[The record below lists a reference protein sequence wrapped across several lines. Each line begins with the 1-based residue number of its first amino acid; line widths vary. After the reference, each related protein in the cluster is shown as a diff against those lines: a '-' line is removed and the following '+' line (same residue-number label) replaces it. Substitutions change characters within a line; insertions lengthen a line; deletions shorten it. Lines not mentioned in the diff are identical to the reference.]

1 MLREIKAKTA
11 KTFWERFM
19 GLMGKSEIPEA
30 SDGLLIEPCNSIHC
44 FFMRFAIDAV
54 FLDKDNRVL
63 KIACCKPWSIGPI
76 VWKAKKVLELKVG
89 IAKQLAIREGE
100 TMRQLI

>member
-54 FLDKDNRVL
+54 FLDRENKVL
-63 KIACCKPWSIGPI
+63 KIKTCLPWSLGPL
-76 VWKAKKVLELKVG
+76 VLGAQKVLELRAG
-89 IAKQLAIREGE
+89 LAGLKQL
-100 TMRQLI
+100 QLGDRLSFV